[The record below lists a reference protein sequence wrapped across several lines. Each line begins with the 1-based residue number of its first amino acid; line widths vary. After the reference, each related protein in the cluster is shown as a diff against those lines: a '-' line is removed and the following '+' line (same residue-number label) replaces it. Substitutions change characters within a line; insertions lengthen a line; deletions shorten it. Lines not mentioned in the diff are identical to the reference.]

1 MLGRFVN
8 PDNSAFQV
16 ALNSEI
22 YVDKSALIQY
32 TNKVIATNQALIC
45 NSRPRRF
52 GKSIT
57 ANMLVAYYSRGCN
70 SEKMFAKLNI
80 AQSASY
86 KQHLNKYD
94 VIYIDVQ
101 NCLMDVGAAELTVR
115 YIHKNII
122 SELQEAYPDIPLTD
136 VRTAYGALTRINLAT
151 GKRFVIIID
160 EWDVL
165 IRDKAKDKAVQE
177 EYINFLRGMFKGG
190 DPTKFIA
197 LAFMTGILPIKK
209 YNTQS
214 ALNNFDEFTMINPTV
229 MAPYIGFTEEEVKML
244 CEQYHRDF
252 VEVKRW
258 YDGYKL
264 DNYHVY
270 NPRAVVNVMMRGAFQ
285 SYWSQT
291 GTYEAIAPLI
301 NMNFDGLKT
310 DIIKMLS
317 GEAVDIRVL
326 TYQNDLVTF
335 KNKHDVLTSLVHL
348 GYLAYEQK
356 WKKAYIPNEEIRS
369 EFLNAVEETS
379 WSEFIDFQRMSQ
391 EALEATLDMDGER
404 LAELIEQVHME
415 YASVIQYNN
424 ENSLSSVLSIAY
436 LSAMQYYFKPIREL
450 PLGRGFADFV
460 FIPKEQ
466 YAEYYPALLV
476 ELKWNKTAET
486 ALQQI
491 KDKQYPASLQ
501 NYTKDILLVG
511 INYDKKSKQHE
522 CVLEKL
528 RHN

>member
-1 MLGRFVN
+1 MGRFFN

-22 YVDKSALIQY
+22 YVDKTGLIEY

-57 ANMLVAYYSRGCN
+57 ANMLVAYYSRGCD
-70 SEKMFAKLNI
+70 SEKMFADLNI

-101 NCLMDVGAAELTVR
+101 GCLMDVGVAEKIVR
-115 YIHKNII
+115 YIHENII
-122 SELQEAYPDIPLTD
+122 SELREAYPEITLTD
-136 VRTAYGALTRINLAT
+136 IQNAHEALIRINLAT
-151 GKRFVIIID
+151 RKRFVVIID

-165 IRDKAKDKAVQE
+165 IRDKATNKAVQE

-190 DPTKFIA
+190 DQTKFLA

-214 ALNNFDEFTMINPTV
+214 ALNNFDEFTMLNPAV
-229 MAPYIGFTEEEVKML
+229 MAPYIGFTEEEVRIL
-244 CEQYHRDF
+244 CDRYHKDF
-252 VEVKRW
+252 TEVKRW
-258 YDGYKL
+258 YDGYEL
-264 DNYHVY
+264 GGYHVY
-270 NPRAVVNVMMRGAFQ
+270 NPRAVVSLIMLGEFQ

-310 DIIKMLS
+310 DIVTMLS
-317 GEAVDIRVL
+317 GAAVPVRVL
-326 TYQNDLVTF
+326 TYQNDMVNF
-335 KNKHDVLTSLVHL
+335 KNKNDVLTSLIHL

-356 WKKAYIPNEEIRS
+356 WQKVYIPNEEIRS
-369 EFLNAVEETS
+369 EFLSAVEETK
-379 WSEFIDFQRMSQ
+379 WNEFIDFQRMSQ
-391 EALEATLDMDGER
+391 DVLEATLDMDGEAV
-404 LAELIEQVHME
+404 AELLEQIHTE
-415 YASVIQYNN
+415 YASVIKYND

-436 LSAMQYYFKPIREL
+436 LSAMQFYFKPIREL

-460 FIPKEQ
+460 FIPKDQ

-476 ELKWNKTAET
+476 ELKWNKNAET

-491 KDKQYPASLQ
+491 KEKKYPVSLQ
-501 NYTKDILLVG
+501 NYTDEILLVG

-522 CVLEKL
+522 CVIERLQ
-528 RHN
+528 HS